1 MRFDYGFSAPS
12 GTENVLRG
20 SAMPRRS
27 ERLSVLLKV
36 FGPPG
41 ERLEAAQREA
51 DDARGRGPEWE
62 RTSKGGQPYRAR
74 L

>member
-1 MRFDYGFSAPS
+1 
-12 GTENVLRG
+12 
-20 SAMPRRS
+20 MPRRS

-41 ERLEAAQREA
+41 ERLEAAQRGA